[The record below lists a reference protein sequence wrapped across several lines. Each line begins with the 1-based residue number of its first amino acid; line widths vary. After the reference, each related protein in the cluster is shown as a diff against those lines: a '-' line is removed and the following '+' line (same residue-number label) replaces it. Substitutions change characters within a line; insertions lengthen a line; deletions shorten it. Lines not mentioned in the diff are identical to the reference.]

1 MTDVL
6 SGKKALVTGG
16 SRGIGAGV
24 VRRLAAD
31 GAAVAFTYVRAKD
44 TADALV
50 AEIAAAGGRAVAIQ
64 ADAADRSAVRS
75 AVATTVAE
83 LGGLDILVNNAGHG
97 EVAPLAEFTDEAFD
111 RIMAL
116 NVTAVFTAIQ
126 AASEHFTEGARV
138 INIGSVVA
146 DSVPFGGMGAYSASK
161 AAVAG
166 LTRAVAVE
174 LGPRGITVNNL
185 QVGPTNTESNPDSG
199 PVAQLMT
206 GFMPIGK
213 YAQPSDIADAVAYLA
228 SPAAW
233 YVTGASWNVDGGS
246 GLGFHV

>member
-31 GAAVAFTYVRAKD
+31 GASVAFTYVQAKD

-50 AEIAAAGGRAVAIQ
+50 GEIVEAGGRAVAIQ
-64 ADAADRSAVRS
+64 ADAADRASVRS

-83 LGGLDILVNNAGHG
+83 LGGLDILVNNAGQG
-97 EVAPLAEFTDEAFD
+97 VVAPLAEFPDETFD

-116 NVTAVFTAIQ
+116 NVTAAFTAIQ
-126 AASEHFTEGARV
+126 AASEHLTEGGRV
-138 INIGSVVA
+138 ITIGSVNA
-146 DSVPFGGMGAYSASK
+146 DIVPFAGLSAYTTSK

-174 LGPRGITVNNL
+174 LAPRGITVNNL

-199 PVAQLMT
+199 PFAKVMT
-206 GFMPIGK
+206 GLMPIGK
-213 YAQPSDIADAVAYLA
+213 FAQPSDIASAVAYLA
-228 SPAAW
+228 GPEAW
-233 YVTGASWNVDGGS
+233 YVTGASWNVDGGF
-246 GLGFHV
+246 GLGFHS